1 MNSLILYSKNK
12 LNYLS
17 IAKLN
22 ILSLN
27 YKGISF
33 QKLILYFHLNP
44 SVYTKSVVFIFI
56 IVSLVTFGSFYT
68 RLVNDCVKVGVSN
81 LNSFM
86 FLYSFVHYYL
96 PNISNVGDLHKVM
109 KVQKNLIS
117 CFRATYKSFPLFF
130 ELDCLN
136 ENFPLVSSLMNHFK
150 FQIDFFINDKLVIGY
165 SEFLLRFLRLPY
177 LLVYTNIK

>member
-1 MNSLILYSKNK
+1 MNSLTLYSKNK
-12 LNYLS
+12 INYLS
-17 IAKLN
+17 ISKLN
-22 ILSLN
+22 ILKLD
-27 YKGISF
+27 YKAVNLY
-33 QKLILYFHLNP
+33 KLTLYFHLNP
-44 SVYTKSVVFIFI
+44 SVYTKSVIFIYI
-56 IVSLVTFGSFYT
+56 IVSLITFGGFYS
-68 RLVNDCVKVGVSN
+68 RLTNDCIKVCLSN

-109 KVQKNLIS
+109 TVQKNLTS

-136 ENFPLVSSLMNHFK
+136 ENLSLVSSLINHFK
-150 FQIDFFINDKLVIGY
+150 FQIDFFIKDKLIVGY
-165 SEFLLRFLRLPY
+165 SEFLLRFLRFPC